1 MNQPG
6 ALLSEEFAKKHGIG
20 DHATAEGVTHDDY
33 KNLYTDWHIK
43 IGSAAIGCLKSTEYM
58 HTRAALIILSRIVRV
73 FPTQPKTG
81 EKILTTLEPLQNDER
96 TKPDIRATAQ
106 GYGSQLMKSRDEG
119 LWKEESVA
127 VTKAREEKEK
137 LKAEERKKKLAEQ
150 QEAMKKEQAEIEREI
165 GYQPGGRGW
174 GRREERG
181 GRPRGMDQRMDL
193 RMRGGP
199 PLNAA
204 AVTFQPKVGAA
215 RDLSRGPPPQPPM
228 DARRG
233 IDSERWERGRQPD
246 SRNDPRGQRRKR
258 SRSPD
263 RGGEDSRG
271 GPEKRLRGGE
281 AGWEPP
287 ARRNQSSSS
296 EQAGNNTNNNSNNN
310 RGVSRRPDSRR
321 GAR

>member
-1 MNQPG
+1 M
-6 ALLSEEFAKKHGIG
+6 LSEEFAEKHGIG
-20 DHATAEGVTHDDY
+20 HHATTEGVTHDDY
-33 KNLYTDWHIK
+33 KNLYTEWHIK

-58 HTRAALIILSRIVRV
+58 HTRAALIILSRIVLV

-96 TKPDIRATAQ
+96 TRPDIRATAQ

-119 LWKEESVA
+119 MWKEESVA

-165 GYQPGGRGW
+165 GYQPGVRDR
-174 GRREERG
+174 GRRDGRG
-181 GRPRGMDQRMDL
+181 GRPWGMDQRMDQ

-204 AVTFQPKVGAA
+204 AVTFQPKEGVA
-215 RDLSRGPPPQPPM
+215 RDLSRGPPPQPSM

-233 IDSERWERGRQPD
+233 IDGERWERDRGGRPPD
-246 SRNDPRGQRRKR
+246 SRNEPRGQRRKR
-258 SRSPD
+258 SRSPE
-263 RGGEDSRG
+263 RVGEDSRG

-287 ARRNQSSSS
+287 ARRNQANAS
-296 EQAGNNTNNNSNNN
+296 EQAGNNSNSNSNTNAN
-310 RGVSRRPDSRR
+310 RGGSRRPDSRR